1 MLDRLRKRLYQAVQA
16 ANPKE
21 LIVRKAKIS
30 VAINMYRML
39 VGCFRHYSLP
49 RVWTNMA
56 MGRHGK
62 DTKLRDQILKS
73 EARQQVNN
81 AVGNSLKLNALGVN
95 GGLIRFAPID
105 SAAIEISHGWYGSS
119 YPWGDVPWW
128 KRKDARG
135 LDLAL
140 WHADELC
147 GLCYATPRRSRL
159 RIKVIL
165 LEGQP
170 NTNHPLKGLVA
181 RLMFLAVG
189 VYARMLG
196 CEVIQIESPEPGVVS
211 YYQRLGFQF
220 DADGCLVISAGRS

>member
-30 VAINMYRML
+30 VAINMHRML

-119 YPWGDVPWW
+119 YPWGTY
-128 KRKDARG
+128 RG
-135 LDLAL
+135 GSAKMPEGLISPFGMPMNFAVCVMQ
-140 WHADELC
+140 HREGAVC
-147 GLCYATPRRSRL
+147 GSRSSCSRGS
-159 RIKVIL
+159 RTRTI
-165 LEGQP
+165 P
-170 NTNHPLKGLVA
+170 
-181 RLMFLAVG
+181 
-189 VYARMLG
+189 
-196 CEVIQIESPEPGVVS
+196 
-211 YYQRLGFQF
+211 
-220 DADGCLVISAGRS
+220 

>member
-1 MLDRLRKRLYQAVQA
+1 MV
-16 ANPKE
+16 
-21 LIVRKAKIS
+21 
-30 VAINMYRML
+30 
-39 VGCFRHYSLP
+39 
-49 RVWTNMA
+49 

-81 AVGNSLKLNALGVN
+81 AVAISLGLSTLGIDGSLV
-95 GGLIRFAPID
+95 RFTPID
-105 SAAIEISHGWYGSS
+105 SAAIDISHGWHGSF
-119 YPWGDVPWW
+119 YPWGDVPRW
-128 KRKDARG
+128 KRKDAKG

-140 WHADELC
+140 WHAEQLC

-159 RIKVIL
+159 RIKVVL

-170 NTNHPLKGLVA
+170 NTSHPLKGRVA
-181 RLMFLAVG
+181 RLMLLAVG
-189 VYARMLG
+189 VYATMLG

>member
-1 MLDRLRKRLYQAVQA
+1 MRK
-16 ANPKE
+16 
-21 LIVRKAKIS
+21 
-30 VAINMYRML
+30 YR
-39 VGCFRHYSLP
+39 
-49 RVWTNMA
+49 
-56 MGRHGK
+56 K
-62 DTKLRDQILKS
+62 DTNLRDQIAKS
-73 EARQQVNN
+73 EARQQVTY
-81 AVGNSLKLNALGVN
+81 AVANSLALKTLGID
-95 GGLIRFAPID
+95 GGSVRFAPID
-105 SAAIEISHGWYGSS
+105 SAAIAISHGWHGSF
-119 YPWGDVPWW
+119 YPWEDVPGWT
-128 KRKDARG
+128 RKDTRG

-170 NTNHPLKGLVA
+170 NASHPLKGLVA
-181 RLMFLAVG
+181 RLMVLAVG

-196 CEVIQIESPEPGVVS
+196 CDVIQIESPEPAVVS

>member
-1 MLDRLRKRLYQAVQA
+1 M
-16 ANPKE
+16 
-21 LIVRKAKIS
+21 
-30 VAINMYRML
+30 
-39 VGCFRHYSLP
+39 
-49 RVWTNMA
+49 
-56 MGRHGK
+56 
-62 DTKLRDQILKS
+62 RDQIARS
-73 EARQQVNN
+73 EARQQVNK
-81 AVGNSLKLNALGVN
+81 AVANSPGLSTLGIDGRLV
-95 GGLIRFAPID
+95 RFSPID

-119 YPWGDVPWW
+119 YPWGDVPRW
-128 KRKDARG
+128 KRKDAKG

-147 GLCYATPRRSRL
+147 GLCYATPRRSHL

-170 NTNHPLKGLVA
+170 NMRHPLKGLVA

>member
-1 MLDRLRKRLYQAVQA
+1 MRRQ
-16 ANPKE
+16 
-21 LIVRKAKIS
+21 
-30 VAINMYRML
+30 
-39 VGCFRHYSLP
+39 
-49 RVWTNMA
+49 
-56 MGRHGK
+56 GK
-62 DTKLRDQILKS
+62 DTRLRDQIARS
-73 EARQQVNN
+73 EARHQVNN
-81 AVGNSLKLNALGVN
+81 AVANSPKLNALGIN
-95 GGLIRFAPID
+95 GGLVRFAPID
-105 SAAIEISHGWYGSS
+105 SNAIEISHGWYGSV
-119 YPWGDVPWW
+119 YPWRDVPHW
-128 KRKDARG
+128 KRKDAKG

>member
-1 MLDRLRKRLYQAVQA
+1 MR
-16 ANPKE
+16 
-21 LIVRKAKIS
+21 
-30 VAINMYRML
+30 
-39 VGCFRHYSLP
+39 
-49 RVWTNMA
+49 
-56 MGRHGK
+56 RHGK
-62 DTKLRDQILKS
+62 DTRLRDQIARS

-81 AVGNSLKLNALGVN
+81 AVANSLGLGTLGIDGCLV
-95 GGLIRFAPID
+95 RFTPID
-105 SAAIEISHGWYGSS
+105 PAAIKISHDWDGSV
-119 YPWGDVPWW
+119 YPWVDVPRW
-128 KRKDARG
+128 KRKDPKG

-140 WHADELC
+140 WYAEQLC

-170 NTNHPLKGLVA
+170 NMIHPLKGLVA
-181 RLMFLAVG
+181 RLMILAVG

-196 CEVIQIESPEPGVVS
+196 CEVIEVESPEPGVVS